1 MSLGVYT
8 LVCEVVLVDAIVTS
22 QNVSWHF
29 AATRQRSTELFLAL
43 VPPKALKKTSNDEEL
58 VILRFILLVPPT
70 TKPKDLDICHSN
82 KKGES

>member
-8 LVCEVVLVDAIVTS
+8 LVCEIVLVDAIVTS
-22 QNVSWHF
+22 RNVSWHF

-43 VPPKALKKTSNDEEL
+43 VPPRALKKTSNHEEV
-58 VILRFILLVPPT
+58 VIIRFLLVPPT

-82 KKGES
+82 KKGKS